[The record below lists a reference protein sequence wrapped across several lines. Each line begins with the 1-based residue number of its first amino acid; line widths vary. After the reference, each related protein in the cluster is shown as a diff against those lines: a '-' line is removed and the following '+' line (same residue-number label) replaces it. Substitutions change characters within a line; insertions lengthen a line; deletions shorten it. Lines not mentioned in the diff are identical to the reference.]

1 MKAIIRKGSD
11 YNNLSV
17 KPRIVLHLNFSIE
30 EAEQYFATM
39 QQDISDLIDN
49 FKEQFK
55 KRYSYCS
62 EENVRTFKQNT
73 KFNKDFLLSDFVF
86 ERELTPEECWQAFK

>member
-1 MKAIIRKGSD
+1 MEAIIRKD
-11 YNNLSV
+11 YDIFSV

-49 FKEQFK
+49 FKEQYK
-55 KRYSYCS
+55 KRYFCCS
-62 EENVRTFKQNT
+62 EEDVRKFKQDT
-73 KFNKDFLLSDFVF
+73 KFSKDFLLSDLIF
-86 ERELTPEECWQAFK
+86 EK

>member
-1 MKAIIRKGSD
+1 MEAIIRKDSD
-11 YNNLSV
+11 CDNLLI

-49 FKEQFK
+49 FKEQYK
-55 KRYSYCS
+55 KRYVYCS
-62 EENVRTFKQNT
+62 EEDVRRFKQDT
-73 KFNKDFLLSDFVF
+73 KFNKDFLLSDFAFVRS
-86 ERELTPEECWQAFK
+86 ERI

>member
-1 MKAIIRKGSD
+1 MEAIIRKDSD
-11 YNNLSV
+11 CESFAV

-49 FKEQFK
+49 FKE
-55 KRYSYCS
+55 
-62 EENVRTFKQNT
+62 
-73 KFNKDFLLSDFVF
+73 
-86 ERELTPEECWQAFK
+86 